1 MLAKVVRYFR
11 KMQDM
16 EAQSIETELNPPFT
30 ILKPEHAATPFIFNS
45 PHSGRTYPTAFLNAS
60 RLSAPALRKSEDA
73 YVDLLLTGVV
83 NIGATLMHAHFPRAY
98 LDVNRE
104 PYELD
109 PALFAETLPD
119 YANTH
124 SLRVVGGLGT
134 IARIVNEQEEIYRAP
149 LAVSAALERINRL
162 YKPYHSAL
170 SGLLNEARQRYGYA
184 VLIDFHSMPSYQGDR
199 SNLQKVDFVLGD
211 RFGTSCARDMV
222 RIIER
227 FLTGLGYKVA
237 LNKPYA
243 GGYITERYGMPNE
256 GLHTLQIEV
265 NRSLY
270 MDEETLA
277 LRRDFRNLRA
287 HLTNLAGNIVQS
299 LPDYLAARRTAA
311 E

>member
-1 MLAKVVRYFR
+1 MLTKFGMYFR
-11 KMQDM
+11 KMHEV
-16 EAQSIETELNPPFT
+16 EAQAIESELNPPFT
-30 ILKPEHAATPFIFNS
+30 VLKPDRAATPFLFNS
-45 PHSGRTYPTAFLNAS
+45 PHSGRTYPSSFLSAS
-60 RLSAPALRKSEDA
+60 RLTAVALRKSEDA
-73 YVDLLLTGVV
+73 YVDLLLAGVV

-109 PALFAETLPD
+109 PALFSEALPD

-134 IARIVNEQEEIYRAP
+134 IARVVNEQEEIYRGP
-149 LAVSAALERINRL
+149 LSVGAALERIDRL
-162 YKPYHSAL
+162 YKPYHATL
-170 SGLLNEARQRYGYA
+170 SELLDEARVQFGYA
-184 VLIDFHSMPSYQGDR
+184 VLIDCHSMPSYQGDR
-199 SNLQKVDFVLGD
+199 ANAQKVDFVLGD
-211 RFGTSCARDMV
+211 RFGTSCPREMV
-222 RIIER
+222 RLVEQ

-243 GGYITERYGMPNE
+243 GGYITERYGVPGE
-256 GLHTLQIEV
+256 ALHTLQIEI
-265 NRSLY
+265 NRALY

-287 HLTNLAGNIVQS
+287 NLTSLASVIVQT
-299 LPDYLAARRTAA
+299 LPNHLAPRRTAA